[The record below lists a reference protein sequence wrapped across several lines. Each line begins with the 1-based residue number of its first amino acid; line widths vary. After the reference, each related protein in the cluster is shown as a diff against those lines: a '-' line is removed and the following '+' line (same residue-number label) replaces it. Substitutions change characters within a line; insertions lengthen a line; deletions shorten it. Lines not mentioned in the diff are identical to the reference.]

1 MPTCLTEPIPST
13 PVQGSGGAPLATIQD
28 SPGMDLDI
36 DQGTPILIP
45 IMDTPQAGRLPI
57 PVGQASVLRLQ
68 RMRHR
73 NFSSEE
79 LDEMRVH
86 WPR

>member
-1 MPTCLTEPIPST
+1 MAMCMTGPVPST
-13 PVQGSGGAPLATIQD
+13 PVQGSGGAPSATIQD

-45 IMDTPQAGRLPI
+45 IMATPQAGRLPI

-68 RMRHR
+68 RMHRHECSGDR
-73 NFSSEE
+73 T
-79 LDEMRVH
+79 R
-86 WPR
+86 